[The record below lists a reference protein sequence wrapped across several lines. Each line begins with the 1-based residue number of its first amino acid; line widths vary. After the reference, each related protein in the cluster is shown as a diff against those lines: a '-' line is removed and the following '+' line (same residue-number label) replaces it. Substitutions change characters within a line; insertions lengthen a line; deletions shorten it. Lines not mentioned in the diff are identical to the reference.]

1 MPGMQYL
8 PRTRHLL
15 LAQLAGLM
23 LLGSAASARPA
34 PTTGAVARARR
45 LVGQA
50 ANLRQLRVPL
60 RQRVANRN
68 INRAVT
74 RLQRIGVKIDTRTP
88 VVLDSGQEY
97 GLLRQAGKLL
107 RGAPRGSA
115 AYALRKEALLRARKL
130 HKTTYRLPRG
140 MRAYANGDK
149 GHAEL
154 VINLDSAFYAKP
166 KRLQPIL
173 AHEYRHIGDIKRA
186 LHLEKVLQKPE
197 LKNARPGT
205 RQHARKLKFQKQVAA
220 LWSHPRAET
229 RAFFAQARAQG
240 LAGQPLGNWW
250 RAPQGGAMDRTYP
263 PAQLNRALIDGYF
276 KGLSQS
282 LSSAM
287 KQASPEKRA
296 LAGRYLRGYRG
307 VLRQQSSAYFAGVR
321 KDDARDP
328 AAIER
333 YNAGKTSLLRQA
345 GEVLTRPGPLT
356 AARAKMAGQTDAY
369 QGAAP
374 TQRVL
379 QILGASR

>member
-1 MPGMQYL
+1 MKPL
-8 PRTRHLL
+8 RPTRLL
-15 LAQLAGLM
+15 LVVPLTVLT
-23 LLGSAASARPA
+23 LLVDVVSARPA
-34 PTTGAVARARR
+34 PPSPSAVARASR

-50 ANLRQLRVPL
+50 RNLRQLRVPL
-60 RQRVANRN
+60 RRRVATKNMH
-68 INRAVT
+68 RAVT

-107 RGAPRGSA
+107 RGASKGSA
-115 AYALRKEALLRARKL
+115 AYQLRKEALLRARKL

-166 KRLQPIL
+166 QRLQPIL

-186 LHLEKVLQKPE
+186 LHLEKLLQRPE
-197 LKNARPGT
+197 LKNAKPGT
-205 RQHARKLKFQKQVAA
+205 RQHARKVKFQNQVAA

-240 LAGQPLGNWW
+240 LAGQPIGMWW

-287 KQASPEKRA
+287 RQASPEKRA
-296 LAGRYLRGYRG
+296 LASRYLRGYRG
-307 VLRQQSSAYFAGVR
+307 VLQQQASAYFSAVR
-321 KDDARDP
+321 KDERRDP

-333 YNAGKTSLLRQA
+333 YNAGKSTLLRQA
-345 GEVLTRPGPLT
+345 GEVLTQPGPLT
-356 AARAKMAGQTDAY
+356 TARALMAGQTDAY
-369 QGAAP
+369 QGTAP
-374 TQRVL
+374 TQRAL
-379 QILGASR
+379 QILGAAR